1 MNPWLMFLSAGLF
14 LAVLILSVKILMMK
28 KSARGIER
36 STKEKLEND
45 TNTLISISSSD
56 KDMKAL
62 ASSLNSELRILREK
76 RQKYVSGDAEL
87 KNAVTNISHDL
98 RTPLTAICGYLDLLE
113 KEEQTESGKRY
124 LKIIRER
131 TSAMRSLTQELF
143 GYSNDTVPVEE
154 SLTSRSPSEYFAAL
168 FKILSKTRRSAFR
181 FSILITGAAASS
193 IFGAISLSERTP

>member
-28 KSARGIER
+28 KSAREIER

-87 KNAVTNISHDL
+87 KKA
-98 RTPLTAICGYLDLLE
+98 AFYKMFLDKRQPPRALIG
-113 KEEQTESGKRY
+113 EEQ
-124 LKIIRER
+124 
-131 TSAMRSLTQELF
+131 
-143 GYSNDTVPVEE
+143 EE
-154 SLTSRSPSEYFAAL
+154 E
-168 FKILSKTRRSAFR
+168 
-181 FSILITGAAASS
+181 
-193 IFGAISLSERTP
+193 E